1 MTAVADRDSA
11 SSSAR
16 PGKAPGPEAAKE
28 VSRRTGIAAAANDA
42 EEASPAVKAPSAAK
56 GTVAPARID
65 VEATAE
71 AAAVVEAE
79 TLAAKGLTAADAS
92 DFSTVGRAVDLSAV
106 GEMTPATMTGILA
119 SAKSAVEEEASA
131 AAVEPSAAE
140 ESKDAANG
148 LSIVAEKTAAAPEE
162 LAEVKLAGA
171 TEGSEAAER
180 AAAAEEATVNS
191 DGSLAPRLLG
201 PSSAAPC
208 FGFPRTVNA
217 ASSSSIVG
225 ASVFAATLEPP
236 TTAVAPATAK
246 WVSAAVKGSRRAS
259 TTIAQDCAA
268 AIGVSAAA
276 ERVSPAAKEAA
287 VAAGFVPSAIFG
299 VEATGSVDLEST
311 SEVPVFL
318 EAESGV
324 AEGLSAADASDFAA
338 AAEASRRAVDSV
350 ATGETTPAAATGAS
364 ALARSVATE
373 DASTPAIFDC
383 AVAEAAGTASRC
395 FAGTAPKEAAGIELA
410 GASDSFRATEGAG
423 EAEAASA
430 GIAGCNVACDGEFEV
445 ANGGFG
451 GVGGGVVAEEASAP
465 AAA

>member
-1 MTAVADRDSA
+1 VTAAADRDSA

-28 VSRRTGIAAAANDA
+28 VSRLTGIAAAANDA
-42 EEASPAVKAPSAAK
+42 EEASPAVKAPPAAK
-56 GTVAPARID
+56 GTVSPARID

-79 TLAAKGLTAADAS
+79 ALAAEGLTAADAS
-92 DFSTVGRAVDLSAV
+92 DFSTAGRAVDLSAV
-106 GEMTPATMTGILA
+106 GEMTPATMTGIFA

-131 AAVEPSAAE
+131 AAVGHSAAE
-140 ESKDAANG
+140 ESKDESVDA
-148 LSIVAEKTAAAPEE
+148 AEKAAAAPEE
-162 LAEVKLAGA
+162 LAEVELAGA

-180 AAAAEEATVNS
+180 AAAAEEASVES

-217 ASSSSIVG
+217 AFSSGIVG
-225 ASVFAATLEPP
+225 ASVFAATVEPP

-276 ERVSPAAKEAA
+276 ERVSPAVKEAA
-287 VAAGFVPSAIFG
+287 VAAGFVPSAIIG
-299 VEATGSVDLEST
+299 VEATANVDLEST
-311 SEVPVFL
+311 SEVPVVL
-318 EAESGV
+318 EAESGA
-324 AEGLSAADASDFAA
+324 AEKLSAADASDFGA
-338 AAEASRRAVDSV
+338 AAEASRRAVDFV

-373 DASTPAIFDC
+373 DVSTPAIFDC

-395 FAGTAPKEAAGIELA
+395 FAGTAPKEAAGVELA

-423 EAEAASA
+423 EAEAAYA

-445 ANGGFG
+445 ANGDFG
-451 GVGGGVVAEEASAP
+451 GVGGGVVAEKASA
-465 AAA
+465 AAAA